1 MNSKCVTN
9 LMMHNIY
16 SAPPPPIPECMASE
30 VYDTSVVLQ
39 WRSPP
44 HCGGRTDCYYQIR
57 INDGPALQYNPTRF
71 TFNAQVTYAVNNLQQ
86 DTTYSITVSIH
97 NGVSDQD
104 ANNAKLRECPVVVT
118 TIQGSMFDQC
128 TPCKNSIHMHACI

>member
-1 MNSKCVTN
+1 MT
-9 LMMHNIY
+9 
-16 SAPPPPIPECMASE
+16 SE
-30 VYDTSVVLQ
+30 IYDTSVVLQ

-57 INDGPALQYNPTRF
+57 ITDGPVILHNIF
-71 TFNAQVTYAVNNLQQ
+71 TLNTQVTYTVNNLQP

-104 ANNAKLRECPVVVT
+104 AGNAKLRECSFVVT
-118 TIQGSMFDQC
+118 TIQGSMFDQE
-128 TPCKNSIHMHACI
+128 